1 MTLRRFSRLAVLLP
15 LAAAAATAGD
25 APPPPYSNDFAR
37 AAPGEL
43 PDEEFLVLSGNF
55 QVKDV
60 GGEKLLELSP
70 HPVDAFGLLFGP
82 AGEATGGVSA
92 RVWGATTGRRFP
104 EFGVGS
110 NDTGGYKLWLMP
122 RRGTVA
128 LRKAEQTVATA
139 PYEAWKTGTW
149 TRFRLAVGK
158 AGGDKW
164 TVRGKVWPDGADE
177 PEAWT
182 VTFDDTAEPPAGRAS
197 VWGNPY
203 SDEPIRF
210 DDLAV
215 TP

>member
-1 MTLRRFSRLAVLLP
+1 MKIRRFTCLACLF
-15 LAAAAATAGD
+15 AAAAAAPAGD
-25 APPPPYSNDFAR
+25 APPLYSNDFAK
-37 AAPGEL
+37 AAPGKL

-55 QVKDV
+55 EVKDV
-60 GGEKLLELSP
+60 DGERLLELSP

-128 LRKAEQTVATA
+128 LRQADQTVATA

-149 TRFRLAVGK
+149 TRFRLSVSK
-158 AGGDKW
+158 AGEGAW
-164 TVRGKVWPDGADE
+164 TVRGKVWPDGDE

-182 VTFDDTAEPPAGRAS
+182 VTFDDTAEPPPGRAS

-215 TP
+215 TR